1 VVGEVA
7 LSFTL
12 LVGAGLLLKSLIK
25 MRSLDPGFRA
35 DHVLSV
41 QLVLSPT
48 RYGDNIKRAQFF
60 DKLLHRIRAL
70 GEVQSAGVTSALPLT
85 WKGGTNGFR
94 LEDVP
99 INPNLDYDANNRV
112 VSPGYFETMKIPLK
126 RGRLFNQSD
135 GQNTPLV
142 AVINETMARKYWPNQ
157 DPVGKRFTTNTGSP
171 KDQLIHIVGIVGD
184 VRQMSLNEP
193 SRQEMYFPIFQ
204 SSMNWM
210 VPRDLVIRTRGNPAL
225 LADTVRRI
233 VWSVDREQ
241 PVANIMTL
249 DDLLDEEVAQR
260 RVQTLLLGGLSS
272 LALLLACVGIYGV
285 LSYLVAQRTREI
297 GIRVALGA
305 IGADVFRAIAGQG
318 LGLTATGIAIGFA
331 ASLALTRL
339 LGSLL
344 FQVTGTDPVTYLF
357 AASLFAAMALIACLV
372 PASRAARVDPMVA
385 LRDE

>member
-1 VVGEVA
+1 
-7 LSFTL
+7 
-12 LVGAGLLLKSLIK
+12 
-25 MRSLDPGFRA
+25 
-35 DHVLSV
+35 
-41 QLVLSPT
+41 
-48 RYGDNIKRAQFF
+48 
-60 DKLLHRIRAL
+60 
-70 GEVQSAGVTSALPLT
+70 
-85 WKGGTNGFR
+85 
-94 LEDVP
+94 
-99 INPNLDYDANNRV
+99 
-112 VSPGYFETMKIPLK
+112 
-126 RGRLFNQSD
+126 
-135 GQNTPLV
+135 
-142 AVINETMARKYWPNQ
+142 
-157 DPVGKRFTTNTGSP
+157 
-171 KDQLIHIVGIVGD
+171 LIHIVGIVGD

-193 SRQEMYFPIFQ
+193 PRQEMYFPMFQ
-204 SSMNWM
+204 SSKNWM

-225 LADTVRRI
+225 LADTVRRV

-241 PVANIMTL
+241 PVANMMTL

-344 FQVTGTDPVTYLF
+344 FQVTGTDPVTYLS
-357 AASLFAAMALIACLV
+357 AASLFATVALIACLV